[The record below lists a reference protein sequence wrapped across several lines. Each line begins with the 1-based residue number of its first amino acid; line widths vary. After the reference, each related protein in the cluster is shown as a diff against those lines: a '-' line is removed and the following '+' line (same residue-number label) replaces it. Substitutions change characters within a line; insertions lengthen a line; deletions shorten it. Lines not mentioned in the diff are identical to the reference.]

1 MLSLIKAGMHRLF
14 SLFIN
19 TMATERYIIRD
30 VQLQSNH
37 IGIISLMFV
46 WEGRFLVIYWLHI
59 YW

>member
-1 MLSLIKAGMHRLF
+1 MHRLF

-37 IGIISLMFV
+37 IGIISLTFV